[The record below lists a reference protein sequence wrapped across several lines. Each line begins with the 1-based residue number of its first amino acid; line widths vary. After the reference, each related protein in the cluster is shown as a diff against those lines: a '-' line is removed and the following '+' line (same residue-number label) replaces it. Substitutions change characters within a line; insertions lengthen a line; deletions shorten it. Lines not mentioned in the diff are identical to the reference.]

1 MFLKGCKNMI
11 TNKQLLE
18 SWNTY
23 NISNI
28 ESFKLDEIQYVLFA
42 DETGNIQSLFDQ
54 LNLDIDQLQVSDDPV
69 INRYLNEVDELIKDS
84 MKLIRSFIIQNLFQ
98 DTPTEAAKDNMEQL
112 VLAIREIYHVMKTK
126 LLDVKSILDGDAVA
140 V

>member
-1 MFLKGCKNMI
+1 MI

-28 ESFKLDEIQYVLFA
+28 EAFKLDEIQYVLFA
-42 DETGNIQSLFDQ
+42 DEAGNIKPIFDQ
-54 LNLDIDQLQVSDDPV
+54 LNLDIDQLQASDDPV

>member
-1 MFLKGCKNMI
+1 MI

-28 ESFKLDEIQYVLFA
+28 EAFKLDEIQYILFA
-42 DETGNIQSLFDQ
+42 DEAGDIQSLFDEIGID
-54 LNLDIDQLQVSDDPV
+54 LDQLQVSDDPV

-84 MKLIRSFIIQNLFQ
+84 MKLIRSFIIYNLFKDVQ
-98 DTPTEAAKDNMEQL
+98 LEAAKENMEQL
-112 VLAIREIYHVMKTK
+112 VLGVREIYHVMKTK

>member
-1 MFLKGCKNMI
+1 MI

-28 ESFKLDEIQYVLFA
+28 EAFKLDEIQYVLFA
-42 DETGNIQSLFDQ
+42 DETGDIQSLFDQ
-54 LNLDIDQLQVSDDPV
+54 LNLDIDQLQASNVPV

>member
-1 MFLKGCKNMI
+1 MI

-28 ESFKLDEIQYVLFA
+28 EAFKLDEIQYILFA
-42 DETGNIQSLFDQ
+42 DEAGDIQSLFDEIGID
-54 LNLDIDQLQVSDDPV
+54 LDQLQVSDDPV

-98 DTPTEAAKDNMEQL
+98 DTPTEAAKENMEQL
-112 VLAIREIYHVMKTK
+112 VLAIREIYHVMMTK
-126 LLDVKSILDGDAVA
+126 LLDIGSILDGDAVA

>member
-1 MFLKGCKNMI
+1 MI

-28 ESFKLDEIQYVLFA
+28 EAFKLDEIQYVLFA

-98 DTPTEAAKDNMEQL
+98 DTPTEAAKDNMDQT

>member
-1 MFLKGCKNMI
+1 MI

-28 ESFKLDEIQYVLFA
+28 EAFKLDEIQYVLFA
-42 DETGNIQSLFDQ
+42 DEAGNIKPIFDQ
-54 LNLDIDQLQVSDDPV
+54 LNLDIDQLQVSTDPV

-126 LLDVKSILDGDAVA
+126 LLDIGSILDGDAVA

>member
-1 MFLKGCKNMI
+1 MI

-28 ESFKLDEIQYVLFA
+28 EAFKLDEIQYVLFA
-42 DETGNIQSLFDQ
+42 DETGDIQSLFDQ
-54 LNLDIDQLQVSDDPV
+54 LNLDIDQLQASNVPV

-112 VLAIREIYHVMKTK
+112 VLAIREIYHVMMTK

>member
-1 MFLKGCKNMI
+1 MI

-28 ESFKLDEIQYVLFA
+28 EAFKLDEIQYVLFA

-98 DTPTEAAKDNMEQL
+98 DTPTEAAKENMEQL

-126 LLDVKSILDGDAVA
+126 LLDIGSILDGDAVA

>member
-28 ESFKLDEIQYVLFA
+28 EAFKLDEIQYVLFA
-42 DETGNIQSLFDQ
+42 DEAGDIQSLFDEIGID
-54 LNLDIDQLQVSDDPV
+54 LDELQVSDDPV

-98 DTPTEAAKDNMEQL
+98 DTPTEAAKDNMDQT
-112 VLAIREIYHVMKTK
+112 VLGVREIYHVMKTK
-126 LLDVKSILDGDAVA
+126 LLDVKSILDGDAAA

>member
-1 MFLKGCKNMI
+1 MI

-28 ESFKLDEIQYVLFA
+28 EAFKLDEIQYILFA
-42 DETGNIQSLFDQ
+42 DEAGDIQSLFDQ
-54 LNLDIDQLQVSDDPV
+54 LNLDIDQLQVSTDPV
-69 INRYLNEVDELIKDS
+69 INRYLNEVDELIKNC
-84 MKLIRSFIIQNLFQ
+84 MKLIRSFIIYNLFQ
-98 DTPTEAAKDNMEQL
+98 DTPTEAAKENMEQL
-112 VLAIREIYHVMKTK
+112 VLAIREIYHVMMTK

>member
-1 MFLKGCKNMI
+1 MI

-28 ESFKLDEIQYVLFA
+28 EAFKLDEIQYILFA

>member
-1 MFLKGCKNMI
+1 MI
-11 TNKQLLE
+11 SNKELLE

-28 ESFKLDEIQYVLFA
+28 EAFKLDEIQYVLFA
-42 DETGNIQSLFDQ
+42 DETGDIQSLFDQ
-54 LNLDIDQLQVSDDPV
+54 LNLDIDQLQVSNDPV
-69 INRYLNEVDELIKDS
+69 INRYLNEVDELIKNC
-84 MKLIRSFIIQNLFQ
+84 MKLIRSFIIYNLFQ

-126 LLDVKSILDGDAVA
+126 LLDIGSILDGDAVA

>member
-1 MFLKGCKNMI
+1 MI

-28 ESFKLDEIQYVLFA
+28 EAFKLDEIQYVLFA
-42 DETGNIQSLFDQ
+42 DETGDIQSLFDQ

-98 DTPTEAAKDNMEQL
+98 DTPTEAAKENMEQL

>member
-1 MFLKGCKNMI
+1 MFLKGYKNMI

-18 SWNTY
+18 SWNKY

-28 ESFKLDEIQYVLFA
+28 EAFKLDEIQYILFA
-42 DETGNIQSLFDQ
+42 DEAGDIQSLFDEIGID
-54 LNLDIDQLQVSDDPV
+54 LDELQVSNDPV
-69 INRYLNEVDELIKDS
+69 INRNLNEVDELIKNC

-98 DTPTEAAKDNMEQL
+98 DTPTEAAKENIEQL

-126 LLDVKSILDGDAVA
+126 LLDIGSILDGDAVA

>member
-1 MFLKGCKNMI
+1 MI
-11 TNKQLLE
+11 SNKELLE

-28 ESFKLDEIQYVLFA
+28 EAFKLDEIQYVLFA
-42 DETGNIQSLFDQ
+42 DEAGNIKPIFDQ
-54 LNLDIDQLQVSDDPV
+54 LNLDIDQLQASDDPV

-98 DTPTEAAKDNMEQL
+98 DTPTEAAKENMEQL

-126 LLDVKSILDGDAVA
+126 LLDIGSILDGDAVA

>member
-1 MFLKGCKNMI
+1 MI
-11 TNKQLLE
+11 TNKQLIE

-28 ESFKLDEIQYVLFA
+28 EAFKLDEIQYILFA
-42 DETGNIQSLFDQ
+42 DEAGDIQSLFDQ
-54 LNLDIDQLQVSDDPV
+54 LNLDIDQLQVSTDPV

-84 MKLIRSFIIQNLFQ
+84 MKPIRSFIIYNLFKDVQ
-98 DTPTEAAKDNMEQL
+98 LEAAKDNMEQL

>member
-1 MFLKGCKNMI
+1 MGQRVDDLI
-11 TNKQLLE
+11 SNKELLE

-28 ESFKLDEIQYVLFA
+28 EAFKLDEIQYVLFA
-42 DETGNIQSLFDQ
+42 DETGDIQSLFDQ
-54 LNLDIDQLQVSDDPV
+54 LNLDIDQLQVSNDPV
-69 INRYLNEVDELIKDS
+69 INRYLNEVDELIKNC
-84 MKLIRSFIIQNLFQ
+84 MKLIRSFIIYNLFQ

>member
-1 MFLKGCKNMI
+1 MI

-28 ESFKLDEIQYVLFA
+28 EAFKLDEIQYILFA
-42 DETGNIQSLFDQ
+42 DEAGDIQSLFDEIGID
-54 LNLDIDQLQVSDDPV
+54 LDQLQVSDDPV

-98 DTPTEAAKDNMEQL
+98 DTPTEAAKENMEQL

>member
-1 MFLKGCKNMI
+1 MI

-28 ESFKLDEIQYVLFA
+28 EAFKLDEIQYVLFA

-84 MKLIRSFIIQNLFQ
+84 MKLIRSFIIYNLFKDVQ
-98 DTPTEAAKDNMEQL
+98 LEAAKDNMEQL

-126 LLDVKSILDGDAVA
+126 LLDIGSILDGDAVA

>member
-1 MFLKGCKNMI
+1 MFLKGYKNMI

-28 ESFKLDEIQYVLFA
+28 EAFKLDEIQYVLFA
-42 DETGNIQSLFDQ
+42 DEAGNIKPIFDQ
-54 LNLDIDQLQVSDDPV
+54 LNLDIDQLQVSTDPV

-84 MKLIRSFIIQNLFQ
+84 MKLIRSFIIYNLFQ

>member
-1 MFLKGCKNMI
+1 MI

-28 ESFKLDEIQYVLFA
+28 EAFKLDEIQYVLFA
-42 DETGNIQSLFDQ
+42 DETGNIQSIFDQ

-126 LLDVKSILDGDAVA
+126 LLDIGSILDGDAVA

>member
-1 MFLKGCKNMI
+1 MI
-11 TNKQLLE
+11 TNKQLIE

-28 ESFKLDEIQYVLFA
+28 EAFKLDEIQYVLFA

>member
-1 MFLKGCKNMI
+1 MFLKGYKNMI

-18 SWNTY
+18 SWNKY

-28 ESFKLDEIQYVLFA
+28 EAFKLDEIQYILFA

-54 LNLDIDQLQVSDDPV
+54 LNLDIDQLQASDDPV

-98 DTPTEAAKDNMEQL
+98 DTPTEAAKDNMDQT

-126 LLDVKSILDGDAVA
+126 LLDIGSILDGDAVA

>member
-1 MFLKGCKNMI
+1 MI

-28 ESFKLDEIQYVLFA
+28 EAFKLDEIQYILFA
-42 DETGNIQSLFDQ
+42 DEAGDIQSLFDEIGID
-54 LNLDIDQLQVSDDPV
+54 LDQLQVSDDPV

-84 MKLIRSFIIQNLFQ
+84 MKLIRSFIIYNLFQ

-126 LLDVKSILDGDAVA
+126 LLDIGSILDGDAVA

>member
-1 MFLKGCKNMI
+1 MI

-28 ESFKLDEIQYVLFA
+28 EAFKLDEIQYVLFA

-54 LNLDIDQLQVSDDPV
+54 LNLDLDQLQVSDDPV

-126 LLDVKSILDGDAVA
+126 LLDVKSILDGDVVA

>member
-28 ESFKLDEIQYVLFA
+28 EAFKLDEIQYILFA
-42 DETGNIQSLFDQ
+42 DEAGDIQSLFDEIGID
-54 LNLDIDQLQVSDDPV
+54 LDELQVSNDPV
-69 INRYLNEVDELIKDS
+69 INRNLNEVDELIKNC

-98 DTPTEAAKDNMEQL
+98 DTPTEAAKDNMDQT
-112 VLAIREIYHVMKTK
+112 VLGVREIYHVMKTK

>member
-1 MFLKGCKNMI
+1 MI
-11 TNKQLLE
+11 TNKQLIE

-28 ESFKLDEIQYVLFA
+28 EAFKLDEIQYVLFA
-42 DETGNIQSLFDQ
+42 DEAGNIKPIFDQ

-98 DTPTEAAKDNMEQL
+98 DTPTEAAKENMEQL

>member
-1 MFLKGCKNMI
+1 MI

-28 ESFKLDEIQYVLFA
+28 EAFKLDEIQYILFA
-42 DETGNIQSLFDQ
+42 DEAGDIQSLFDEIGID
-54 LNLDIDQLQVSDDPV
+54 LDELQVSNDPV
-69 INRYLNEVDELIKDS
+69 INRNLNEVDELIKNC

-98 DTPTEAAKDNMEQL
+98 DTPTEAAKENMEQL

-126 LLDVKSILDGDAVA
+126 LLDIGSILDGDAVA

>member
-1 MFLKGCKNMI
+1 MFLKGYKNMI

-18 SWNTY
+18 SWNKY

-28 ESFKLDEIQYVLFA
+28 EAFKLDEIQYILFA
-42 DETGNIQSLFDQ
+42 DEAGNIQSLFDQ

-98 DTPTEAAKDNMEQL
+98 DTPTEAAKENMEQL

>member
-1 MFLKGCKNMI
+1 MELADRKSLK
-11 TNKQLLE
+11 
-18 SWNTY
+18 SR
-23 NISNI
+23 
-28 ESFKLDEIQYVLFA
+28 LDRT
-42 DETGNIQSLFDQ
+42 DT
-54 LNLDIDQLQVSDDPV
+54 IDQLQVSDDPV

>member
-1 MFLKGCKNMI
+1 MI

-28 ESFKLDEIQYVLFA
+28 EAFKLDEIQYVLFA
-42 DETGNIQSLFDQ
+42 DEAGNIQSLFDQ
-54 LNLDIDQLQVSDDPV
+54 LNLDIDQLQVSTDPV

-84 MKLIRSFIIQNLFQ
+84 MKLIRSFIIYNLFQ
-98 DTPTEAAKDNMEQL
+98 DTPTEAAKENIEQL

-126 LLDVKSILDGDAVA
+126 LLDIGSILDGDAVA

>member
-1 MFLKGCKNMI
+1 MI

-28 ESFKLDEIQYVLFA
+28 EAFKLDEIQYVLFA
-42 DETGNIQSLFDQ
+42 DETGKIQSLFDQ

-84 MKLIRSFIIQNLFQ
+84 MKLIRSFIIYNLFQ

>member
-1 MFLKGCKNMI
+1 MI

-28 ESFKLDEIQYVLFA
+28 EAFKLDEIQYVLFA

-54 LNLDIDQLQVSDDPV
+54 LNLDIDQLQASNDPV

>member
-1 MFLKGCKNMI
+1 MFLKGYKNMI

-28 ESFKLDEIQYVLFA
+28 EAFKLDEIQYILFA
-42 DETGNIQSLFDQ
+42 DEAGDIQSLFDEIGID
-54 LNLDIDQLQVSDDPV
+54 LDELQVSNDPV
-69 INRYLNEVDELIKDS
+69 INRNLNEVDELIKNC

-126 LLDVKSILDGDAVA
+126 LLDIGSILDGDAVA

>member
-1 MFLKGCKNMI
+1 MI

-28 ESFKLDEIQYVLFA
+28 EAFKLDEIQYILFA

-98 DTPTEAAKDNMEQL
+98 DTPTEAAKENMEQL

-126 LLDVKSILDGDAVA
+126 LLDIGSILDGDAVA

>member
-1 MFLKGCKNMI
+1 MFLKGYKNMI

-28 ESFKLDEIQYVLFA
+28 EAFKLDEIQYVLFA

-98 DTPTEAAKDNMEQL
+98 DTPTEAAKENMEQL

-126 LLDVKSILDGDAVA
+126 LLDIGSILDGDAVA